1 MEGNTH
7 KIEDFPVILLKNTAF
22 LYFDSDKP
30 SLQNIVRI

>member
-7 KIEDFPVILLKNTAF
+7 KIEDFPVILLNSTVL

-30 SLQNIVRI
+30 LLQNIVRI